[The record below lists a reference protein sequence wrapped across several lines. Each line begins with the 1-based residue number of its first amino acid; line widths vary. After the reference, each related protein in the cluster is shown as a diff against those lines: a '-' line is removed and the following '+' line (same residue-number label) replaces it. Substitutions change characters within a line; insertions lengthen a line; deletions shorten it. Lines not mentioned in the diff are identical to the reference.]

1 MRAPIERTYFSV
13 MNIPS
18 SSQLRAEAG
27 THRLRVGAILQDR
40 YRITREL
47 GAGGMGAVYEAVDQR
62 LETTVALKETLSTDD
77 RLRRQFEQEA
87 RLLAHLHHPCLP
99 RVSDYFSE
107 SGRAFLVMQ
116 FISGP
121 DLAQIL
127 LQRPAPF
134 PRNQVIAWADQ
145 LLDALMYLH
154 ERDRQI
160 IHRDIKPHNLKLM
173 PNGHVALLDFGLA
186 KTHAA
191 DQSTTNS
198 SNSIFGYTRR
208 YSPPEQIR
216 DLGTTPQSDIYALG
230 ATLYHLLTG
239 VKPPD
244 SLKRAAAV
252 ANSEPDPLALMLAKG
267 VDSELS
273 VVLDRAM
280 ALHARDRFKSAKEF
294 REALGCVGRKSSEA
308 VEAANVL
315 TAAQANLSS
324 VKKQNLA
331 VDPFDSYSILKPDLG
346 VFTIPRKGR
355 GPAIFAVAAAILLVL
370 LVVALPARV
379 VNSFGRM
386 LDASNGTSTQPLTDA
401 AVIRQNKS
409 DTTGQKSPQ
418 NKNSSFSSE
427 RQFLRK
433 EGSAK
438 HRAPQSSEAKP
449 VNVKPPRFS
458 ISPE

>member
-1 MRAPIERTYFSV
+1 MD
-13 MNIPS
+13 NPS
-18 SSQLRAEAG
+18 SSDLRAEAG
-27 THRLRVGAILQDR
+27 SQRLRVGAILQDR
-40 YRITREL
+40 YRVTREL

-62 LETTVALKETLSTDD
+62 LEATVALKETLSTDD

-87 RLLAHLHHPCLP
+87 RLLAQLHHPCLP

-121 DLAQIL
+121 DLAQTL
-127 LQRPAPF
+127 LQQPAPF

-145 LLDALMYLH
+145 LLDALIYLH

-173 PNGHVALLDFGLA
+173 PNGRVALLDFGLA

-244 SLKRAAAV
+244 SLERAAAV
-252 ANSEPDPLALMLAKG
+252 ANSEPDPLALTLAKG

-273 VVLDRAM
+273 ALLNKAM
-280 ALHARDRFKSAKEF
+280 ALHAPERFKTAREF
-294 REALGCVGRKSSEA
+294 REALGRVGRKSSEV

-315 TAAQANLSS
+315 TEARAGVRS
-324 VKKQNLA
+324 VKNQNSTL
-331 VDPFDSYSILKPDLG
+331 DPFDSYSILKPDAG
-346 VFTIPRKGR
+346 VFSPPRKTR
-355 GPAIFAVAAAILLVL
+355 APAMFAVAAAIVLVL
-370 LVVALPARV
+370 LVVALPGRI

-386 LDASNGTSTQPLTDA
+386 LDASGGTSTHPLTDA

-409 DTTGQKSPQ
+409 DTTLQKSPQ
-418 NKNSSFSSE
+418 NKNSSSGSD

-433 EGSAK
+433 EASPK
-438 HRAPQSSEAKP
+438 HRAGQSSGAKP

>member
-1 MRAPIERTYFSV
+1 MD
-13 MNIPS
+13 NS
-18 SSQLRAEAG
+18 SSSDLMSEAG
-27 THRLRVGAILQDR
+27 SQRLRTGAVLQGR

-62 LETTVALKETLSTDD
+62 LEATVALKETLSTDD

-87 RLLAHLHHPCLP
+87 RLLAQLHHPCLP

-127 LQRPAPF
+127 AQQPAAF
-134 PRNQVIAWADQ
+134 PRNEVIAWADQ
-145 LLDALMYLH
+145 LLDALIYLH

-173 PNGHVALLDFGLA
+173 PNGRVALLDFGLA
-186 KTHAA
+186 KTHSA
-191 DQSTTNS
+191 DQSMTNS
-198 SNSIFGYTRR
+198 SVSIFGYTRR

-244 SLKRAAAV
+244 SLERSAAV
-252 ANSEPDPLALMLAKG
+252 ANSEKDPLALMLAES
-267 VDSELS
+267 VDPELS
-273 VVLDRAM
+273 AILNKAM
-280 ALHARDRFKSAKEF
+280 ALHARDRFEGAEEF
-294 REALGCVGRKSSEA
+294 REALARVGRKESEA
-308 VEAANVL
+308 IEPANAL
-315 TAAQANLSS
+315 TEVGAHQRP
-324 VKKQNLA
+324 VRKQNST
-331 VDPFDSYSILKPDLG
+331 VDPFDSYSILKPDDGAFSLPSKSRAP
-346 VFTIPRKGR
+346 V
-355 GPAIFAVAAAILLVL
+355 IFAVAAAIVLILLA
-370 LVVALPARV
+370 VALPGRV

-386 LDASNGTSTQPLTDA
+386 LDSSGGNSTVPLTGA
-401 AVIRQNKS
+401 AVIRQNKPETPS
-409 DTTGQKSPQ
+409 IKLQQ
-418 NKNSSFSSE
+418 NKNSSVSSE
-427 RQFLRK
+427 RQYLRK
-433 EGSAK
+433 EGSPK
-438 HRAPQSSEAKP
+438 QRTPQSSATKP

-458 ISPE
+458 LSPE

>member
-1 MRAPIERTYFSV
+1 MD
-13 MNIPS
+13 NS
-18 SSQLRAEAG
+18 SSSDLLAEAG
-27 THRLRVGAILQDR
+27 SQRLRAGAILQGR

-62 LETTVALKETLSTDD
+62 LEATVALKETLSTDD

-87 RLLAHLHHPCLP
+87 RLLAQLHHPCLP
-99 RVSDYFSE
+99 RVSDYFTE

-127 LQRPAPF
+127 AQQPAAF
-134 PRNQVIAWADQ
+134 PRNEVIAWADQ
-145 LLDALMYLH
+145 LLDALVYLH

-173 PNGHVALLDFGLA
+173 PNGRVALLDFGLA
-186 KTHAA
+186 KTHSS
-191 DQSTTNS
+191 DQSMTNS

-244 SLKRAAAV
+244 SLERAAAA
-252 ANSEPDPLALMLAKG
+252 ANGEKDPLALMTSQG
-267 VDSELS
+267 VDLELS
-273 VVLDRAM
+273 AVLGKAM
-280 ALHARDRFKSAKEF
+280 ALQARDRFKSANEF
-294 REALGCVGRKSSEA
+294 REALGRVGRKNSEA
-308 VEAANVL
+308 IKPANSFTEVHS
-315 TAAQANLSS
+315 NLHP
-324 VKKQNLA
+324 VRKQDST
-331 VDPFDSYSILKPDLG
+331 VDPFDSYSILKPDDGAFSLPAK
-346 VFTIPRKGR
+346 TRA
-355 GPAIFAVAAAILLVL
+355 PAIFAVAAAVGLILLA
-370 LVVALPARV
+370 VALPGRV

-386 LDASNGTSTQPLTDA
+386 LDSAGGNSTIPVTDS
-401 AVIRQNKS
+401 AVIRQNKP
-409 DTTGQKSPQ
+409 DPATLKSPQ
-418 NKNSSFSSE
+418 NKNSSLSSD

-433 EGSAK
+433 EASPK
-438 HRAPQSSEAKP
+438 HREPQSSATKP

>member
-1 MRAPIERTYFSV
+1 
-13 MNIPS
+13 
-18 SSQLRAEAG
+18 
-27 THRLRVGAILQDR
+27 
-40 YRITREL
+40 
-47 GAGGMGAVYEAVDQR
+47 MGAVYEAVDQR
-62 LETTVALKETLSTDD
+62 LEATVALKETLSTDD

-87 RLLAHLHHPCLP
+87 RLLAQLHHPCLP
-99 RVSDYFSE
+99 RVSDYFTE

-127 LQRPAPF
+127 AQQPAAF
-134 PRNQVIAWADQ
+134 PRNEVIAWADQ
-145 LLDALMYLH
+145 LLDALVYLH

-173 PNGHVALLDFGLA
+173 PNGRVALLDFGLA
-186 KTHAA
+186 KTHSS
-191 DQSTTNS
+191 DQSMTNS

-244 SLKRAAAV
+244 SLERAAAV
-252 ANSEPDPLALMLAKG
+252 ANGEKDPLALMTSQG
-267 VDSELS
+267 VDLELS
-273 VVLDRAM
+273 AVLDKAM
-280 ALHARDRFKSAKEF
+280 ALHARDRFKSANEF
-294 REALGCVGRKSSEA
+294 REALGRVGRKNSEA
-308 VEAANVL
+308 VKTANAFAEVHS
-315 TAAQANLSS
+315 NPHP
-324 VKKQNLA
+324 VRKQDST
-331 VDPFDSYSILKPDLG
+331 VDPFDSYSILKPDDGAFSLPAK
-346 VFTIPRKGR
+346 TRA
-355 GPAIFAVAAAILLVL
+355 PAIFAVAAAVGLILLA
-370 LVVALPARV
+370 VALPGRV

-386 LDASNGTSTQPLTDA
+386 LDSGGGNSTIPVTDS
-401 AVIRQNKS
+401 AVIRQNKP
-409 DTTGQKSPQ
+409 DPATLKSPQ
-418 NKNSSFSSE
+418 NKNSSLSSD

-433 EGSAK
+433 EASPK
-438 HRAPQSSEAKP
+438 HREPQSSATKP